1 MLTAVTPNQY
11 DPQLAQYANEV
22 VNQVFYGTLMREFR
36 NAQPPGMFDQG
47 PGGQAFIRQLDMEL
61 VRRMNQGGNSPLA
74 EVLLKQLSPR
84 QVHQIDSMNQKSS
97 GLAGMERFTENSVS
111 GDKGINNG

>member
-1 MLTAVTPNQY
+1 MLTAVIPNQY
-11 DPQLAQYANEV
+11 DPQLARYANEV

-61 VRRMNQGGNSPLA
+61 VKRMSQGGASPLA
-74 EVLLKQLSPR
+74 EVLLKQLSPQ
-84 QVHQIDSMNQKSS
+84 QVNRMGFMDQTSLELT
-97 GLAGMERFTENSVS
+97 GRERLTENSVS
-111 GDKGINNG
+111 GEQRDK

>member
-1 MLTAVTPNQY
+1 MLTAITANQY

-47 PGGQAFIRQLDMEL
+47 PGGQAFIRQMDMEL
-61 VRRMNQGGNSPLA
+61 VKRMSQGGNSPLA
-74 EVLLKQLSPR
+74 EVLLKQLAPR
-84 QVHQIDSMNQKSS
+84 QINQINTLNQKSS
-97 GLAGMERFTENSVS
+97 GMVGMERLTENSVS
-111 GDKGINNG
+111 GEQRDR

>member
-1 MLTAVTPNQY
+1 MITAVTTNRY

-22 VNQVFYGTLMREFR
+22 VHQVFYGTLMREFR

-61 VRRMNQGGNSPLA
+61 VRGMSQGGNSPLA
-74 EVLLKQLSPR
+74 EVLLKQLAPR
-84 QVHQIDSMNQKSS
+84 QADQIDAMNQRSS
-97 GLAGMERFTENSVS
+97 GGAARERLTENSVS
-111 GDKGINNG
+111 GVQRDK